1 MQAST
6 VLHLEPAMKKN
17 PAQRIAASLLSLL
30 VTLALFTAVDHLAS
44 RESVSATWAAAV
56 TAPRA

>member
-17 PAQRIAASLLSLL
+17 PTQRIAATLLSLL
-30 VTLALFTAVDHLAS
+30 VTLALFTAVDQLAS
-44 RESVSATWAAAV
+44 REASAV
-56 TAPRA
+56 MAPLA